1 MEPSKKKE
9 FIRALAAAAEAKREQ
24 AFKNYKTGVLRSVDY
39 DEEAIRRC
47 ERAFNFGYFGAVT
60 NVLRALEER
69 AEIDV

>member
-24 AFKNYKTGVLRSVDY
+24 AFKNYKIGVLYSVDY
-39 DEEAIRRC
+39 DEETIQRC
-47 ERAFNFGYFGAVT
+47 ERAFNHAYFTAMT

-69 AEIDV
+69 AEIVI